1 MFTQDN
7 GGFRVGCYDI
17 GHLRRA
23 GVARSNHKELFLHF
37 FCSRNGSNT
46 YNNAFLPPNC
56 SVELVDQ
63 FIHYALHLA
72 AIVMPHGDS
81 HRFFWIQPFTVTPDD
96 KEKYRY
102 TEGRKKNPSFQWN
115 RLRLSP

>member
-23 GVARSNHKELFLHF
+23 GVARSNHKELFWRF
-37 FCSRNGSNT
+37 FCSLNVSNT
-46 YNNAFLPPNC
+46 YNNALFPTNC
-56 SVELVDQ
+56 SVEIVNL
-63 FIHYALHLA
+63 FINFPLHLE
-72 AIVMPHGDS
+72 AIVMPHDVS
-81 HRFFWIQPFTVTPDD
+81 HRFFWIQLFTVKPDE

-102 TEGRKKNPSFQWN
+102 TEGRKKN
-115 RLRLSP
+115 